1 MGYVIIIVFILFVFW
16 RYIKKRNELNRMGKT
31 QDTLDRLASIA
42 VKENCLAVF
51 QIKPIYYYGII
62 KKKPQEGGWINY
74 TLISR
79 IILGLDVMTGMAYN
93 PDINLNINL
102 RKNINKDYIKIYASD
117 NEKTIT
123 EKIKNLDDG
132 LKLYIRWML
141 MPIFHKESFLREKNG
156 TSYNLGQVLYPTK
169 FDSATGLNGFFMS
182 KEKWK
187 KLQDEFGIE
196 GFKLNTHHPS
206 KKFINTAID
215 NYFSEIKVSPSFF
228 ESSDDGF
235 LKKIN

>member
-79 IILGLDVMTGMAYN
+79 IILGLDVETGMAYN
-93 PDINLNINL
+93 PDINL

-169 FDSATGLNGFFMS
+169 FDSVSGLRGKFMS
-182 KEKWK
+182 KEKWEKNRK
-187 KLQDEFGIE
+187 KLKDEFGLEDLIV
-196 GFKLNTHHPS
+196 HHNPS

-228 ESSDDGF
+228 ESSNDGF

>member
-16 RYIKKRNELNRMGKT
+16 RYMKKRNELNRVRKT

-51 QIKPIYYYGII
+51 QIKPIYHYGII
-62 KKKPQEGGWINY
+62 KVKPRLMCWINY
-74 TLISR
+74 KLISR
-79 IILGLDVMTGMAYN
+79 IILGWDVFKGMAYN
-93 PDINLNINL
+93 PDINPNINL
-102 RKNINKDYIKIYASD
+102 RKNINKDYIKIYTID
-117 NEKTIT
+117 NEKTIA

-132 LKLYIRWML
+132 LKIYIRWMIK
-141 MPIFHKESFLREKNG
+141 PIFHKESFLYEKKGVAGNWD
-156 TSYNLGQVLYPTK
+156 QVHYPTK
-169 FDSATGLNGFFMS
+169 FDGANSLSFLFMS
-182 KEKWK
+182 KEESEANMKA
-187 KLQDEFGIE
+187 FGME
-196 GFKLNTHHPS
+196 GLKTATTHPS

-215 NYFSEIKVSPSFF
+215 NYFDDIKVSPSFF